1 MILSNTMTTSVTPQ
15 DRMTD
20 DDLAEQPASIPT
32 QDRRSVYGTAVGHTV
47 RVSMQRPEPG
57 SVVVHIRGEVDMASI
72 PRLGELIRQ
81 RLRAAYLRT
90 VVLDLSEVDFLST
103 GGLEMLLHAQRR
115 AENRGVT
122 LYIVPDD
129 RCVHR
134 LVELTGTADRFSLR
148 SSVSEAVAAAR

>member
-1 MILSNTMTTSVTPQ
+1 MTGDDVAEAVHASVPVQ
-15 DRMTD
+15 DRGMGH
-20 DDLAEQPASIPT
+20 
-32 QDRRSVYGTAVGHTV
+32 GTAVGHTV
-47 RVSMQRPEPG
+47 HVSVRRPEPG

-81 RLRAAYLRT
+81 RLRAAYLRA

-115 AENRGVT
+115 AENRGVA
-122 LYIVPDD
+122 LYIVPDE

-134 LVELTGTADRFSLR
+134 LVQLTGTEDRFCLR
-148 SSVSEAVAAAR
+148 SSVAEAIAAAG